1 LFSWDTVGRLHQKND
16 INQSS
21 AKQNNLFC
29 FFLET
34 KTARRLE
41 ALKSVRCFSR
51 AFGRMNNPGWDNIYL
66 DSNFHEVDHGMADPI
81 ELTGGVKK
89 VGGEG

>member
-1 LFSWDTVGRLHQKND
+1 
-16 INQSS
+16 
-21 AKQNNLFC
+21 
-29 FFLET
+29 
-34 KTARRLE
+34 
-41 ALKSVRCFSR
+41 
-51 AFGRMNNPGWDNIYL
+51 MNNPGWDNIYL